1 MTVVRRDFERTNRRQ
16 ALKKVGVI
24 AAGAVVPACSRP
36 QMFGGSGT
44 NDRKS
49 QPPTA
54 SENVR
59 TSAGDRQAADFTLEA
74 YQGADVLG
82 ASVVRFSRV
91 LHAGRPVVLNFWAG
105 QCAPCR
111 FEMPDLQQIYE
122 ATRQSALFVGVDIG
136 PFVGLGSIEE
146 GRALVS
152 ELGVTYPVG
161 TTREP
166 DVVRQYLVLGMPT
179 TVFITPSAEI
189 VRHWTGV
196 LSAAATREL
205 VDELVDV
212 SRAGGSE

>member
-1 MTVVRRDFERTNRRQ
+1 
-16 ALKKVGVI
+16 
-24 AAGAVVPACSRP
+24 
-36 QMFGGSGT
+36 
-44 NDRKS
+44 
-49 QPPTA
+49 
-54 SENVR
+54 
-59 TSAGDRQAADFTLEA
+59 
-74 YQGADVLG
+74 
-82 ASVVRFSRV
+82 
-91 LHAGRPVVLNFWAG
+91 
-105 QCAPCR
+105 
-111 FEMPDLQQIYE
+111 MPDLQQIYE

-161 TTREP
+161 TAREP

-212 SRAGGSE
+212 SRARGSA

>member
-1 MTVVRRDFERTNRRQ
+1 MTVVRRGFDGTNRRQ
-16 ALKKVGVI
+16 ALRRVGLV
-24 AAGAVVPACSRP
+24 AAGAVVTACSGP
-36 QMFGGSGT
+36 QLLAESGP
-44 NDRKS
+44 NGLKS
-49 QPPTA
+49 RPPTA
-54 SENVR
+54 TEHLGRSV
-59 TSAGDRQAADFTLEA
+59 GDRQAADFTLEV

-82 ASVVRFSRV
+82 AAVVQFSHV
-91 LHAGRPVVLNFWAG
+91 LNAGRPVVLNFWAG

-111 FEMPDLQQIYE
+111 FEMPDLQQIYV

-166 DVVRQYLVLGMPT
+166 DVVRRYRVLGMPT

-196 LSAAATREL
+196 LSAASIREL

-212 SRAGGSE
+212 SRARGSA